1 MDWSLKS
8 IARMLLGFTV
18 LACTIYVIYRGLGAK
33 VPYQNPINGQTAR
46 NFFFHVPL
54 WFAAM
59 SMGYTSVVYSV
70 LYLRKQDIK
79 WDIRA
84 HESAR
89 LMLLFGLLGLATGIV
104 WSRVTWGADK
114 GDFEPQAWW
123 PWDPKQTSALI
134 CVLIYAGYMVL
145 RRSFD
150 EPGQRAKIA
159 GVYNIFAAVSI
170 YPLFYAI
177 PKAMGGQ
184 HPNTGGD
191 PTALKGLNSSQ
202 FGIFW
207 LAVLGLI
214 CLAIW
219 ILDWRVRYRTAKL
232 TLENL
237 EDEQDSQR

>member
-8 IARMLLGFTV
+8 ITRTLLGITA
-18 LACTIYVIYRGLGAK
+18 LACTLYAIYGGLSAK
-33 VPYQNPINGQTAR
+33 VPYQNPINEQTAR

-54 WFAAM
+54 WFAGM
-59 SMGYTSVVYSV
+59 LMGYTSVVYSI
-70 LYLRKQDIK
+70 LYLRKHNLK

-84 HESAR
+84 HEAAR
-89 LMLLFGLLGLATGIV
+89 LMLLFGILGLATGII

-114 GDFEPQAWW
+114 SDFDPQAWW
-123 PWDPKQTSALI
+123 PWDPKQTSAMI

-159 GVYNIFAAVSI
+159 GVYNIFAAASI

-177 PKAMGGQ
+177 PKSMGGQ
-184 HPNTGGD
+184 HPNTGSD
-191 PTALKGLNSSQ
+191 QTALKGLSSAQ

-207 LAVLGLI
+207 IAVLGLI
-214 CLAIW
+214 CLSIW
-219 ILDWRVRYRTAKL
+219 ILDLRVRYRMAQL
-232 TLENL
+232 DLENL
-237 EDEQDSQR
+237 EDEQ

>member
-1 MDWSLKS
+1 MAWSLKS
-8 IARMLLGFTV
+8 IVRTLLGIMV
-18 LACTIYVIYRGLGAK
+18 LACTAYVVYSGLGAK
-33 VPYQNPINGQTAR
+33 VPYQNPMNEQTAR

-59 SMGYTSVVYSV
+59 AMGYASVVYSI
-70 LYLRKQDIK
+70 LYLRKQDLK

-89 LMLLFGLLGLATGIV
+89 LMLLFGLLGLATGIL
-104 WSRVTWGADK
+104 WSRVTWGEDK
-114 GDFEPQAWW
+114 GDLDPQAWW

-150 EPGQRAKIA
+150 EPGQRAKVA
-159 GVYNIFAAVSI
+159 GVYNIFAAASI

-184 HPNTGGD
+184 HPNTGTD
-191 PTALKGLNSSQ
+191 QSALKGLNAAQ
-202 FGIFW
+202 FSIFW
-207 LAVLGLI
+207 LAVLGMI

-219 ILDWRVRYRTAKL
+219 IMDLRVRYRTAQVAL
-232 TLENL
+232 QNM
-237 EDEQDSQR
+237 EDEP